1 MADTSNVRA
10 ILWYLMKQKRQE
22 SRNKKEK
29 EKVSIIDILMK
40 RRKETFSRV
49 NVVLAC
55 IHRLRM
61 RDVWMHRRTTTW
73 FDMVILLYTD
83 EQWYQNFRVTKAT
96 FTFILHEIQGEI
108 YRQDTAMRKA
118 ISAQHRFA
126 LTLLLSVNSRIPG
139 NCTSLRCVNFFF
151 VHLH

>member
-1 MADTSNVRA
+1 
-10 ILWYLMKQKRQE
+10 MKRRRQE
-22 SRNKKEK
+22 SRVKKGK
-29 EKVSIIDILMK
+29 KKVSIIDILMK
-40 RRKETFSRV
+40 RRKKTFSHV

-73 FDMVILLYTD
+73 FDMVILLYTN

-96 FTFILHEIQGEI
+96 FTFMLHEIQEEI
-108 YRQDTAMRKA
+108 YRQGAAIRKA
-118 ISAQHRFA
+118 ISAQHRLT
-126 LTLLLSVNSRIPG
+126 LTLLLSIDSRIPD
-139 NCTSLRCVNFFF
+139 NCTSLRCVNSFC